1 MKILNA
7 IHAQSIGGVDQVVRN
22 YSEILAAEGH
32 EVALLISDNGNDDY
46 KITGINK
53 IFKLKNFAQ
62 ILDFLNLLFVL
73 TKFRPDIILC
83 HSNRIMKW
91 MRIAKFFTKTKSIAI
106 NHGIGFR
113 NSLHCDYIININ
125 QQICDMVID
134 AGFAKEKS
142 FILPNVI
149 KADRPY
155 QEKKL
160 KTVPVI
166 GIYGRIEWRKGFDIL
181 IKACGSLAKEG
192 INFHLKVGGFEVC
205 EGLPLNQIKE
215 MVKNENISDKFE
227 FVGVVVDKKSF
238 FQDVDIFCVPSRE
251 EPFGLVILEGFLYS
265 TLVISSDTDGGKFLI
280 KDGEDGLLFKNENFL
295 SLANTIEKALNNPQ
309 DYSIFTK
316 NAYLKMERE
325 FGFSLLSKEM
335 NKILLKVSNAKS

>member
-1 MKILNA
+1 
-7 IHAQSIGGVDQVVRN
+7 
-22 YSEILAAEGH
+22 
-32 EVALLISDNGNDDY
+32 
-46 KITGINK
+46 
-53 IFKLKNFAQ
+53 
-62 ILDFLNLLFVL
+62 
-73 TKFRPDIILC
+73 
-83 HSNRIMKW
+83 
-91 MRIAKFFTKTKSIAI
+91 
-106 NHGIGFR
+106 
-113 NSLHCDYIININ
+113 
-125 QQICDMVID
+125 
-134 AGFAKEKS
+134 
-142 FILPNVI
+142 
-149 KADRPY
+149 
-155 QEKKL
+155 
-160 KTVPVI
+160 
-166 GIYGRIEWRKGFDIL
+166 
-181 IKACGSLAKEG
+181 
-192 INFHLKVGGFEVC
+192 
-205 EGLPLNQIKE
+205 